1 MTMLV
6 AGVRTLGGKV
16 ETLDVDDPRPLAA
29 DEVLI
34 EVRNAGIGNW
44 DNIIRAGGWDVGTRP
59 PMALGVEAAGVIKAV
74 GDRLSGFSVGD
85 AVLCHPVPLRD
96 QGTWAPQLIAPAG
109 SLAHKPPAIPWE
121 TAAIFPVP
129 ALTAEQV
136 VGEALALRG
145 GETLLVHGA
154 GGITGGLIVQLAA
167 MRGLDVLATASPRS
181 RNRVRGYGAR
191 EVIDYRDPVWPQ
203 LARALAKDSIQ
214 AVANAAPGGAAA
226 AMTALAD
233 GGRLATITPDPPAPT
248 RGISVTAVY
257 VRSDGAQLN
266 RLTALLDCHRLRMP
280 TPRSCNLDQAVHA
293 LTDVV
298 AGHESNGVAITPRSL
313 AMTASPLASTRPRF
327 HRERSLHEK

>member
-1 MTMLV
+1 MLV

-16 ETLDVDDPRPLAA
+16 EMLDVADPRPLAA

-34 EVRNAGIGNW
+34 DVRSAGIGNW
-44 DNIIRAGGWDVGTRP
+44 DNIIRYGGWDVGTRP
-59 PMALGVEAAGVIKAV
+59 PLALGVEAAGVIKAV
-74 GDRLSGFSVGD
+74 GNRPSGFSVGD
-85 AVLCHPVPLRD
+85 EVLCHPVPLRD
-96 QGTWAPQLIAPAG
+96 QGTWAPFLIAPVG

-136 VGEALALRG
+136 VGEALALHG

-167 MRGLDVLATASPRS
+167 LRGADVLATAGPRS
-181 RNRVRGYGAR
+181 ADRVRGHGAR
-191 EVIDYRDPVWPQ
+191 EVIDYGDRLWPQ
-203 LARALAKDSIQ
+203 HAKALAQGPID

-248 RGISVTAVY
+248 RGINVTAVY
-257 VRSDGAQLN
+257 VRSDGAQLD
-266 RLTALLDCHRLRMP
+266 RLTALLASRRLSMP
-280 TPRSCNLDQAVHA
+280 TPRSCGLDQAASA
-293 LTDVV
+293 LAHVV
-298 AGHESNGVAITPRSL
+298 AGYESNGVVIT
-313 AMTASPLASTRPRF
+313 
-327 HRERSLHEK
+327 KDI